1 MHAGWGRPL
10 PRFPEFRCRSGYSR
24 YSPFLRLQW
33 HTGNMTLSLFV
44 AVALAVGGL
53 LGFFAGRGAAVRAG
67 EAARSEQRFE
77 AEQRLAEQRQAAALA
92 EERRKAQERELQSL
106 AAERLGLQ
114 RELALSQ
121 SAASA
126 AQSSLAAAE
135 AEGRARADHLHEIMD
150 RLAIAEEVS
159 AALQTELRLT
169 GAHLEAARKQIEVE
183 GGEQEKKLKLLA
195 DAEEKL
201 GNQFKVLAAEIFR
214 EKSARFREESEAS
227 LGGLLN
233 PLKERLGDFQLRVEA
248 LRDDGIRG
256 REELKQQIGD
266 LKDLNQQLS
275 SEAGN
280 LVRALKGSSK
290 AQGDWG
296 EFVLEQMLEKAGLRR
311 DHEYRVQTSFTGAEG
326 TRARPDVILNLPGGR
341 HLVIDAKVSLVN
353 YSAYCDCDPEILLD
367 HVLGLPEVQAELLGH
382 LLECVAMFQGDGIGV
397 EPGQLEHAPV
407 CFVWVGLADA
417 ARVRWWLGRRGDR
430 SQARVGRRRR
440 LRFVN
445 LTHRTGALEIVIDA
459 PSHVL
464 GAQAENAAKLE
475 QIDFRFLAQHLV
487 GESEIQELLKF
498 KERTLPALRGKKFID
513 FATPLRIQQLSA
525 RLGEVAWR
533 RVHPAPQQ
541 LSQRIARLMPERQL
555 LLPPDK

>member
-1 MHAGWGRPL
+1 
-10 PRFPEFRCRSGYSR
+10 
-24 YSPFLRLQW
+24 
-33 HTGNMTLSLFV
+33 MTLGLFV

-353 YSAYCDCDPEILLD
+353 YSAYCDCEE
-367 HVLGLPEVQAELLGH
+367 EV
-382 LLECVAMFQGDGIGV
+382 
-397 EPGQLEHAPV
+397 
-407 CFVWVGLADA
+407 
-417 ARVRWWLGRRGDR
+417 
-430 SQARVGRRRR
+430 S
-440 LRFVN
+440 
-445 LTHRTGALEIVIDA
+445 RTA
-459 PSHVL
+459 S
-464 GAQAENAAKLE
+464 
-475 QIDFRFLAQHLV
+475 LAQHV
-487 GESEIQELLKF
+487 SSVRNHI
-498 KERTLPALRGKKFID
+498 KE
-513 FATPLRIQQLSA
+513 LSA
-525 RLGEVAWR
+525 RNYQGIYQLESMDFV
-533 RVHPAPQQ
+533 VMFVPIEPAF
-541 LSQRIARLMPERQL
+541 LLAIARDGSLWQEGWDKNVLLVSPSTLLFVVRTVAHLWRQERQRSNVQEIVDRGGEL
-555 LLPPDK
+555 YDKFAAFAKDLAEVGAKLGDAQKAYDGAYSKLARGKGNAIRQVEMLRTLGAKASKQIPKDMLDAAQESAGEQGSAMGPDQIPNQPPDQLPDQLPAASEGTLFQ